1 MKQYSKRMV
10 ITHWL
15 TLLLV
20 FVAWYLGD
28 GVAKDRHAE
37 GATLVEYFSHALIG
51 ISVLF
56 LTIMRLTFRNVD
68 GTPPLVTQALADWLA
83 KGVHHLL
90 YGLLLIMPVVGFMTF
105 LTSSVGLALLA
116 GDTIL
121 LPKEYTGAAI
131 IPRATH
137 EILMYVLMA
146 AVAVHI
152 AGVIKHQFIMKDG
165 IMGRMSLR
173 RKK

>member
-1 MKQYSKRMV
+1 VKQYSKRMV
-10 ITHWL
+10 IAHWL

-28 GVAKDRHAE
+28 GVAKARHAE
-37 GATLVEYFSHALIG
+37 GATLVAYFSHALIG

-56 LTIMRLTFRNVD
+56 LTILRLTFRNVD
-68 GTPPLVTQALADWLA
+68 GTPPLVSQALMDWLA

-90 YGLLLIMPVVGFMTF
+90 YALLLLMPVVGFMTF
-105 LTSSVGLALLA
+105 LTSSVGLALLS

-121 LPKEYTGAAI
+121 LPKEYTGAAL
-131 IPRATH
+131 IPRTTH
-137 EILMYVLMA
+137 EILMYGLIV
-146 AVAVHI
+146 VVVVHI

-165 IMGRMSLR
+165 IMERMSLR